1 VIQSEGADKEPKHL
15 TAKQAAEMIGVH
27 PDTIKEWARNK
38 MIPAFKLT
46 YKKGS
51 SWRFSVDKLKAWV
64 DLRTTG
70 QLK

>member
-1 VIQSEGADKEPKHL
+1 
-15 TAKQAAEMIGVH
+15 MIGVH